1 MRGPSNSTLSPSSEP
16 ALPSPHQP
24 LPCGT
29 QVKGTLQGSQGAG
42 GVLCLRPTRGFL
54 ASPFG
59 LKRRQG
65 SFQNPRN
72 HTTGLAALGGS
83 LHV

>member
-29 QVKGTLQGSQGAG
+29 QVKGTLQGGPLPPPHAG
-42 GVLCLRPTRGFL
+42 FPGKSFWLEEEAREFSEPQKSHHRPSCSGRK
-54 ASPFG
+54 P
-59 LKRRQG
+59 
-65 SFQNPRN
+65 PRVGQ
-72 HTTGLAALGGS
+72 HR
-83 LHV
+83 